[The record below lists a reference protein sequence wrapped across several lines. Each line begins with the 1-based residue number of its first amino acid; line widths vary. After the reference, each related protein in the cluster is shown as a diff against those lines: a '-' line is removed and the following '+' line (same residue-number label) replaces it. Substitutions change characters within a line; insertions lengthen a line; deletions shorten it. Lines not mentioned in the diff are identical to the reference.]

1 MCDIDHFKL
10 VNDARGHRAGDEVLQ
25 RVAHLSGKCIRA
37 SSDWMARYGG
47 EEFLFVV
54 PETGYAGAVVV
65 AEKMR
70 ALIASKPLSTGAGEV
85 AVTASFGVASTTATG
100 PDLSLKV
107 ETLMAAADEC
117 LYRSKKSGRN
127 CVTSCEVA
135 PPELQVA
142 AG

>member
-25 RVAHLSGKCIRA
+25 RVAHLSAKCIRT

-47 EEFLFVV
+47 EEFLIVV
-54 PETGYAGAVVV
+54 PETGYTGAVVV

-142 AG
+142 SG